1 MEITMQEKSLPRLA
15 TELPNLTLASI
26 TQIIKRD
33 WKAPNFAAKPYLNAM
48 GSLSS
53 LSSEY
58 GADSSRTIVLY
69 FLSNAASWRGE
80 VAKAVKKE
88 LNRRLKEERS

>member
-1 MEITMQEKSLPRLA
+1 MQEKSLPRLA
-15 TELPNLTLASI
+15 AALPDVPLYAI
-26 TQIIKRD
+26 AGVIERD
-33 WKAPNFAAKPYLNAM
+33 WKNVNFAAKPYLNAM

-53 LSSEY
+53 LSSKY
-58 GADSSRTIVLY
+58 GADSGRTIVLY